1 MVRKIGNS
9 KLLTILCI
17 LIGIQVFKII
27 ADWKIIDG
35 IEEETLGSSSS
46 ALKGSSSLGSTSID
60 DDTEFERVLTGAAL
74 DESENYF
81 VHRFYKG
88 EGFSLDMEAR
98 DVTLA
103 VHTTAD
109 HLAELVE
116 LATIWNGPMSISIF
130 APGADAAFTDDAI
143 DGMRLCWPVLRD
155 TVNFHL
161 IYPKEFPAN
170 MSTAGSFAYLPCKD
184 ITRKLMTQKSVMQ
197 ADYKDANYKMI
208 NSIVYPHNLMR
219 NVARQGALTEF
230 AFNIDLGML
239 PSPNLRRS
247 FVKFA
252 AKNSLFS
259 SNQTAQSNI
268 LQKSKR
274 SVYG

>member
-1 MVRKIGNS
+1 MRISFSSMVRKVGNS

-17 LIGIQVFKII
+17 LVAIQIFKII
-27 ADWKIIDG
+27 ADWKIIDD
-35 IEEETLGSSSS
+35 IESRG
-46 ALKGSSSLGSTSID
+46 GSSSLAGGVID
-60 DDTEFERVLTGAAL
+60 DDIDFERVLTGASP
-74 DESENYF
+74 DESKGYY

-98 DVTLA
+98 DVTLS

-109 HLAELVE
+109 HLADLVE
-116 LATIWNGPMSISIF
+116 LATTWQGPMSISIF
-130 APGADAAFTDDAI
+130 APGSDAAFTDDAI

-170 MSTAGSFAYLPCKD
+170 MSTAGAFAYLPCKD
-184 ITRKLMTQKSVMQ
+184 ITRRLMTFKSVMQ
-197 ADYKDANYKMI
+197 ADYKSADYKMV

-219 NVARQGALTEF
+219 NIARQGALTEF
-230 AFNIDLGML
+230 VFSIDLGMI
-239 PSPNLRRS
+239 PSPNLRKS

-252 AKNSLFS
+252 AKIVYLTRIRQLKVIFYK
-259 SNQTAQSNI
+259 NQKDQFM
-268 LQKSKR
+268 
-274 SVYG
+274 